1 MVTRINKLK
10 KYASLQLDMG
20 GDRLHLYTHVK
31 TKDLTSFQNSMRKL
45 TSAHQTVPSNG
56 TMNICVCRLW
66 SKHVVMH

>member
-10 KYASLQLDMG
+10 KYASLQLEMG

-45 TSAHQTVPSNG
+45 ISAHQTVPRKL
-56 TMNICVCRLW
+56 IIYLCVDCGA
-66 SKHVVMH
+66 SMS